1 MAVSDGTPLTP
12 DELEQ
17 RQRPDG
23 TIDDTD
29 LVGADAAGDVTS
41 PDELE
46 QRQRPDGAVVT
57 GEDVRGDEVVSADV
71 LEQRQLVG
79 DNDED
84 DDHPRE

>member
-1 MAVSDGTPLTP
+1 MADGAPLTP

-29 LVGADAAGDVTS
+29 LVGADAADVTT

-57 GEDVRGDEVVSADV
+57 REDVRGDEVVTADV
-71 LEQRQLVG
+71 LEQRQAVG
-79 DNDED
+79 DDDED